1 MNPKVH
7 NTWQN
12 LVAEKDVQEAQEQ
25 ILRTLAKQSRK
36 PRKEERKI
44 LRQCEFLLESSKK
57 CLA

>member
-12 LVAEKDVQEAQEQ
+12 LVAEKDVQEAQER

-36 PRKEERKI
+36 PRKEERK
-44 LRQCEFLLESSKK
+44 LLKQFKFLLDSSQK
-57 CLA
+57 CFA